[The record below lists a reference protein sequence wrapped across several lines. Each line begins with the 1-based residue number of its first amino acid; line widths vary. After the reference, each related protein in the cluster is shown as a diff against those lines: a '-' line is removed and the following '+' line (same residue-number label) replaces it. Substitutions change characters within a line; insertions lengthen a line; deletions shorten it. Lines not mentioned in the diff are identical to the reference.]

1 MGKEMPSSK
10 RMKFSVGMPITDKTE
25 PGGSED
31 VVRRM
36 TCRANP
42 PMIRQKRA
50 GRKYLPL
57 VLIMRIANFPDNHN
71 YVNSST
77 QVNL

>member
-1 MGKEMPSSK
+1 MPN
-10 RMKFSVGMPITDKTE
+10 TDKTE

-31 VVRRM
+31 VLRRM
-36 TCRANP
+36 TCKANP

-57 VLIMRIANFPDNHN
+57 VLTIRIANFPENHD

-77 QVNL
+77 HVNLRASLG